1 MVLQQVSVRGR
12 RFVVQFYEVMREFG
26 REIPWLDGLD
36 DLRYAMN
43 GEWFCDE
50 LARRTRQGSST
61 VTPYQFVDS
70 DSARTFVGG
79 ILHFAKSPERF
90 CDGRNIEI
98 AERLASEQANFMSC
112 LQIRPE
118 RRQHDVGREMM
129 LRSVAAIRA
138 KHGAVWGVT
147 SNPRLRAWY
156 ESLGAQSLSPRE
168 NDDNLWILSWPAT

>member
-12 RFVVQFYEVMREFG
+12 RFLVQFYEVMREFG

-36 DLRYAMN
+36 DLRYATN

-50 LARRTRQGSST
+50 LARRTRQSDGT

-90 CDGRNIEI
+90 CDGRNIEV
-98 AERLASEQANFMSC
+98 AERLQAEHASFISC
-112 LQIRPE
+112 LQVRPE
-118 RRQHDVGREMM
+118 RRSHDVGKTMM
-129 LRSVAAIRA
+129 LRSIAAIRA
-138 KHGAVWGVT
+138 KHGAVWGVAP
-147 SNPRLRAWY
+147 NIRLRDGY
-156 ESLGAQSLSPRE
+156 VTLGAQSCSPEE
-168 NDDNLWILSWPAT
+168 NSDNLWIVHWPTP